1 MASVHAWLPAQDAQS
16 SQLAAQRVAHASQ
29 RKHLNDYRF
38 LSLGRAEPDLV
49 LVLPLSARLTSPHD
63 FARTTKSGLRVT
75 SEHFV
80 GYLYINPAATDT
92 PRAGLIIGK
101 SVGGSVR
108 RHRVSR
114 QIRHTIAPLLQNF
127 PQGSLIVFRGL
138 KQSSDVD
145 VQREISEIS
154 HRLITKAQKRMA
166 DV

>member
-1 MASVHAWLPAQDAQS
+1 MASVHAWLPAQDAQF
-16 SQLAAQRVAHASQ
+16 SQLAAQRVAHAFQ
-29 RKHLNDYRF
+29 RKHLNES
-38 LSLGRAEPDLV
+38 SLGRAEPDLV
-49 LVLPLSARLTSPHD
+49 LVLPVSARLTSPHD

-80 GYLYINPAATDT
+80 GYLYINPAATES

-114 QIRHTIAPLLQNF
+114 QIRHAIAPLLQNF
-127 PQGSLIVFRGL
+127 PQGSSIVFRGL
-138 KQSSDVD
+138 KQSVDLD

-166 DV
+166 DA

>member
-16 SQLAAQRVAHASQ
+16 SQLAAQRVAHAFQ
-29 RKHLNDYRF
+29 RKHLDES
-38 LSLGRAEPDLV
+38 SLGRAEPDLI
-49 LVLPLSARLTSPHD
+49 LVLPVSARLTSPHD

-114 QIRHTIAPLLQNF
+114 QIRHAIAPLLQNF